1 MDLLSLSQASGSAL
15 LSASRSRARSS
26 ANSGAFRPTIFF
38 PPSQSSFCF
47 WPSGSWPVGFPPG
60 APLASARSPPS
71 TTNNQELRF
80 YFIFSRNF
88 LTCSSSRYIGRQ
100 TTGRQSVY
108 PSECLHP
115 ELHQLEGRNL
125 MRLLNLVEL
134 MSYIVMQRIAVVSV
148 AILASAILAIPASAD
163 TDTSAAR
170 DACVSTAMVGLLRRE
185 GNAVRV
191 SRRTELVPEKPG
203 ARENEKGVA
212 LAQAQDVLRT
222 LREAHNWFEKGAR
235 KGYAPAQVNLAVS
248 TLAGWG
254 TPPSA
259 GTALYWLREA
269 ARQGYALAYFDL
281 GVLYMNGCGVHRDY
295 HEAFSQFEQG
305 ANAGDSAAQT
315 NLGYLYDQGLG
326 VAEDRA
332 QAAVWYRKAAES
344 GVAQAQYNLADLYV
358 RGEGV
363 PRDESTAFAWFQKAA
378 QQGHTGA
385 RIMLASMYAEGCGIE
400 KNPQAAYEWI
410 SAAMLQGDTRG
421 ATTLQALEQQ
431 LTPDQLA
438 KSKMRAQVLAQV
450 PRRRSDAEVALLH

>member
-1 MDLLSLSQASGSAL
+1 
-15 LSASRSRARSS
+15 
-26 ANSGAFRPTIFF
+26 
-38 PPSQSSFCF
+38 
-47 WPSGSWPVGFPPG
+47 
-60 APLASARSPPS
+60 
-71 TTNNQELRF
+71 
-80 YFIFSRNF
+80 
-88 LTCSSSRYIGRQ
+88 
-100 TTGRQSVY
+100 
-108 PSECLHP
+108 
-115 ELHQLEGRNL
+115 
-125 MRLLNLVEL
+125 MRLLNLVKL
-134 MSYIVMQRIAVVSV
+134 MSYIVRQRFAVVSV
-148 AILASAILAIPASAD
+148 ALAAAILAIPASAD

-191 SRRTELVPEKPG
+191 SRSTELVSEKAG
-203 ARENEKGVA
+203 ARENEKGIA
-212 LAQAQDVLRT
+212 LAQAQDVFRT

-305 ANAGDSAAQT
+305 AKAGDSAAQT

-332 QAAVWYRKAAES
+332 QAAVWYRQAAES
-344 GVAQAQYNLADLYV
+344 GVAEAQYNLADLYV

-363 PRDESTAFAWFQKAA
+363 PRDQSAAFAWFQKAA
-378 QQGHTGA
+378 QQGHTAA
-385 RIMLASMYAEGCGIE
+385 RIMLGFMYMEGRGTE
-400 KNPQAAYEWI
+400 KNLPSAFEWL
-410 SAAMLQGDTRG
+410 SAAALQGDTRG
-421 ATTLQALEQQ
+421 TAAVQALEHE
-431 LTPDQLA
+431 LTPEQLIQ
-438 KSKMRAQVLAQV
+438 SKMRARLLAQL
-450 PRRRSDAEVALLH
+450 PRSYRHEIALLR